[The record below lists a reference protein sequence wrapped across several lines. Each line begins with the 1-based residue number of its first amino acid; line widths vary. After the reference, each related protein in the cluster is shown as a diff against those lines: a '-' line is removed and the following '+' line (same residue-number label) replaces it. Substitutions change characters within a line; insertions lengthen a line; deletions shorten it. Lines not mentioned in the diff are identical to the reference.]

1 MLIPIIAVPVGLIFN
16 VYAWLMAIAIGAFY
30 FVYGGILWE
39 EYPYESWIC
48 IAFFVALS
56 RVIKLLIKTRDTQKL
71 SKNEQDS
78 ISLSTLRLAQVIC
91 AVPVYFLISTGLIRL
106 FVVYF
111 AQAAIVAGLLFAG
124 IFLIDYFK
132 PFLQKAIEK

>member
-1 MLIPIIAVPVGLIFN
+1 MLIPIVSIPVGLIFN

-48 IAFFVALS
+48 MVFFFALS
-56 RVIKLLIKTRDTQKL
+56 RVVKLLIKARDTQKL

-78 ISLSTLRLAQVIC
+78 ISSSTLRVAQVIC
-91 AVPVYFLISTGLIRL
+91 TFP
-106 FVVYF
+106 
-111 AQAAIVAGLLFAG
+111 
-124 IFLIDYFK
+124 
-132 PFLQKAIEK
+132 

>member
-1 MLIPIIAVPVGLIFN
+1 MLIPIVSIPVGLIFN

-48 IAFFVALS
+48 MVFFFALS
-56 RVIKLLIKTRDTQKL
+56 RVVKLLIKARDTQKL

-78 ISLSTLRLAQVIC
+78 ISSSTLRVAQVIC
-91 AVPVYFLISTGLIRL
+91 TLPVYFLVSTGVIRL

-111 AQAAIVAGLLFAG
+111 LQTALVTGILFAG

-132 PFLQKAIEK
+132 PFLRKTTE

>member
-1 MLIPIIAVPVGLIFN
+1 MLIPIVSIPIGLIFN

-48 IAFFVALS
+48 IVFFLALS
-56 RVIKLLIKTRDTQKL
+56 RAIKLLIKARDTQKL

-78 ISLSTLRLAQVIC
+78 ISSSTLRVAQVIC
-91 AVPVYFLISTGLIRL
+91 TLPVYFLVSTGLIRL

-111 AQAAIVAGLLFAG
+111 AQAATVAGLLFAG

-132 PFLQKAIEK
+132 PFLRKTIEK